1 MIPLTLNLSMSLLPS
16 FSAWRLQSTWN
27 IKFQV
32 CVHTLILIQTR
43 LAAISRVK
51 KKVFPRCIYFQANSF
66 LAHSFMLLSF
76 IIHPPLKYV
85 IVSLTLAGGLA
96 VTEQTSSRVMLCL
109 LWVKECQPVT
119 RGASEQTQGLECT
132 LRRWD
137 ERESREQIL
146 FREREHQGVDG
157 IHFPEEKLKTF
168 KVSIMC
174 VCRNPQVSR
183 RFVLSH
189 E

>member
-1 MIPLTLNLSMSLLPS
+1 MSLLPS

-43 LAAISRVK
+43 LATISRVK
-51 KKVFPRCIYFQANSF
+51 QKVFPRCIYCQANSF
-66 LAHSFMLLSF
+66 LAHTF
-76 IIHPPLKYV
+76 IIYHTPTTKIFAHLGRRV
-85 IVSLTLAGGLA
+85 GGDGADQLEGDVVFVVSEGVPASHQG
-96 VTEQTSSRVMLCL
+96 RV
-109 LWVKECQPVT
+109 WANT
-119 RGASEQTQGLECT
+119 RIRMHTPEMG
-132 LRRWD
+132 W
-137 ERESREQIL
+137 ERERGESRFYSESVK
-146 FREREHQGVDG
+146 HQGVDG

-174 VCRNPQVSR
+174 VCRNPQLSR

>member
-1 MIPLTLNLSMSLLPS
+1 MSLPPS

-27 IKFQV
+27 IKCQV
-32 CVHTLILIQTR
+32 CDQNIILIQTR
-43 LAAISRVK
+43 LAVISRVK
-51 KKVFPRCIYFQANSF
+51 QKVFPRCIYFQANSF
-66 LAHSFMLLSF
+66 LAHSFILLSL
-76 IIHPPLKYV
+76 IIRPPLKYV

-137 ERESREQIL
+137 ERERERREQIL
-146 FREREHQGVDG
+146 FREREASGCWWDSLSG
-157 IHFPEEKLKTF
+157 G
-168 KVSIMC
+168 KVE
-174 VCRNPQVSR
+174 N
-183 RFVLSH
+183 F
-189 E
+189 